1 MAWTPWATAER
12 KLRSSEI
19 RGLLGLGSNSWCA
32 PHTPSSVPPS
42 ISVTGRDTFNM
53 WWGGSQG
60 LRRRSQLHQKLFFTI
75 VLSAIVAKYLWS
87 QLCSEGQQGHN
98 RAGCKGLRRLRPAWA
113 QLASYLIEVDVL
125 RMLRYCRMSGTVIKR
140 KARKKRRPVHKDM
153 QIFEKATK
161 D

>member
-1 MAWTPWATAER
+1 MAWTPWQ
-12 KLRSSEI
+12 
-19 RGLLGLGSNSWCA
+19 LLKENYDPLKFEDFWGLGSNSWCA

-60 LRRRSQLHQKLFFTI
+60 LRWRSQLHQKLLFTI
-75 VLSAIVAKYLWS
+75 VRSAIVAEYLWS

-98 RAGCKGLRRLRPAWA
+98 RAGCKGLRRLRPSWA
-113 QLASYLIEVDVL
+113 QLASSLIEVDVL
-125 RMLRYCRMSGTVIKR
+125 RMLRYCKMSGTVIKR
-140 KARKKRRPVHKDM
+140 KARKKRRPVHKRH
-153 QIFEKATK
+153 IFERATK

>member
-19 RGLLGLGSNSWCA
+19 RGLLGVRVKLCA

-75 VLSAIVAKYLWS
+75 VLSAIVAEYIWS

-98 RAGCKGLRRLRPAWA
+98 RAGCKGLRRLRPSWA
-113 QLASYLIEVDVL
+113 QVASYLIEVDVL